1 MPCDLVQPSITVA
14 PEPLAPRPEI
24 RKAPPPLTP
33 LSSTPPGLGPHV
45 VGQRVVVRRVLRGET
60 GPSGGPALTDVLGV
74 MEAWSGSETVVR
86 TESGDLVRIKVADIV
101 SGKPVPPRPSAR
113 MRVPVEV
120 AERRALASW
129 PASETEPLGE
139 WLLRASGGYSARA
152 NSVLADG
159 APGVPFETA
168 LARVESFYT
177 DRGLPPWAQ
186 VVVGSDV
193 HRGFESAGW
202 VLARPGEADS
212 LFQIVSV
219 SSALRVV
226 RRSLPSDVPE
236 VAVSSHAD
244 PAWLADDERSLSHG
258 EAAIGVLERPADVG
272 FLAVT
277 EPGSDRVIAKGRV
290 ARGAGAVPGD
300 EDWAGI
306 TNVWVSPDHRRR
318 GLGTVVMAAMLSWAA
333 ERGATTA
340 YLQVRADN
348 AAGLAAYDQ
357 LGFTTHHAYRYLT
370 TGG

>member
-1 MPCDLVQPSITVA
+1 M
-14 PEPLAPRPEI
+14 
-24 RKAPPPLTP
+24 
-33 LSSTPPGLGPHV
+33 
-45 VGQRVVVRRVLRGET
+45 VVRRLLRGET
-60 GPSGGPALTDVLGV
+60 GPTGGPAFTDVLGV
-74 MEAWSGSETVVR
+74 MESWSAGEALVR
-86 TESGDLVRIKVADIV
+86 TEAGELVQIQVADIV
-101 SGKPVPPRPSAR
+101 SGKPVPPRPSVR
-113 MRVPVEV
+113 LRVPVEV

-139 WLLRASGGYSARA
+139 WLLRASDGYSARA

-159 APGVPFETA
+159 DPGRPFPDAVE
-168 LARVESFYT
+168 RVVSFYG

-186 VVVGSDV
+186 VVVGSEV
-193 HRGFESAGW
+193 HAAFESAGW

-226 RRSLPSDVPE
+226 RRSLPPETPAVTVSDRV
-236 VAVSSHAD
+236 D

-258 EAAIGVLERPADVG
+258 DAALAVLEGPADVG
-272 FLAVT
+272 FVSVRS
-277 EPGSDRVIAKGRV
+277 PGSDVVAKGRV

-348 AAGLAAYDQ
+348 AAGLAAYDR

-370 TGG
+370 TPPAG